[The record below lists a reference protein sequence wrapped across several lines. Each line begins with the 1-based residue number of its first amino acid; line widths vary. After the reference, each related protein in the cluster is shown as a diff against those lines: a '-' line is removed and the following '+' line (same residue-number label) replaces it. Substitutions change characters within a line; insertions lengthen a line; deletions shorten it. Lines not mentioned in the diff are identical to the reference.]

1 MNGDSSSPD
10 LAALL
15 RRLPH
20 RYPFLMVDR
29 VLELGDN
36 RVLTLK
42 NVSID
47 EPFFNG
53 HFPGRPV
60 MPGVLVVEAMAQSG
74 ALLAL
79 GIMNSDKLNS
89 DKIKSATT
97 HAERKSAERPAAALF
112 MLTGIDR
119 LRLRRPVVP
128 GDQLRMEVRLL
139 KHHRPLWKM
148 HAAARVDGELVAE
161 AELSA
166 MEVEESTP

>member
-29 VLELGDN
+29 VLELGNN

-79 GIMNSDKLNS
+79 GMMKTDMMNTK
-89 DKIKSATT
+89 TT
-97 HAERKSAERPAAALF
+97 DAERPAALF

-148 HAAARVDGELVAE
+148 HAEARVDGELVAE

>member
-1 MNGDSSSPD
+1 MKVIRSYYSTTTSRRAPLCARPAMDRRGDRRPRRSGGGMAPPAPAGAPEPSGTGKLDLQTLEHLAVAGSAVSGDSTAPD
-10 LAALL
+10 LAGPP

-79 GIMNSDKLNS
+79 GMMSGN
-89 DKIKSATT
+89 
-97 HAERKSAERPAAALF
+97 
-112 MLTGIDR
+112 
-119 LRLRRPVVP
+119 
-128 GDQLRMEVRLL
+128 EVNETA
-139 KHHRPLWKM
+139 P
-148 HAAARVDGELVAE
+148 E
-161 AELSA
+161 AGYWPRCSC
-166 MEVEESTP
+166 

>member
-1 MNGDSSSPD
+1 VNGDSSSPD

-29 VLELGDN
+29 VLELGNN

-53 HFPGRPV
+53 HFTGRPV

-79 GIMNSDKLNS
+79 GIMNTGTMN
-89 DKIKSATT
+89 
-97 HAERKSAERPAAALF
+97 AERKSAERPAALF

-148 HAAARVDGELVAE
+148 HAEARVDGELVAE
-161 AELSA
+161 TELSA

>member
-1 MNGDSSSPD
+1 MNGDSSSSD
-10 LAALL
+10 LASLL

-79 GIMNSDKLNS
+79 GMMSTEMMNADVN
-89 DKIKSATT
+89 
-97 HAERKSAERPAAALF
+97 SAEAMSAKWPPALF

-139 KHHRPLWKM
+139 KHRRPLWKM
-148 HAAARVDGELVAE
+148 QAEARVDGELVAE

>member
-1 MNGDSSSPD
+1 MNGEPSSPD

-29 VLELGDN
+29 VLELRDN

-79 GIMNSDKLNS
+79 GIM
-89 DKIKSATT
+89 TT
-97 HAERKSAERPAAALF
+97 EMMNAEMKGAERPAALF

-148 HAAARVDGELVAE
+148 HAEARVDGELVAE
-161 AELSA
+161 TELSA

>member
-1 MNGDSSSPD
+1 VNGESSSPD

-29 VLELGDN
+29 VLELRDN

-79 GIMNSDKLNS
+79 GIMNTEMMNP
-89 DKIKSATT
+89 
-97 HAERKSAERPAAALF
+97 EMKSAERPAALF

-148 HAAARVDGELVAE
+148 HAEARVDGELVAE
-161 AELSA
+161 TELSA

>member
-1 MNGDSSSPD
+1 VNGDSSSPD

-79 GIMNSDKLNS
+79 GIMNTEMMN
-89 DKIKSATT
+89 
-97 HAERKSAERPAAALF
+97 AEMKSAESPAALF

-148 HAAARVDGELVAE
+148 HAEARVDGELVAE
-161 AELSA
+161 TELSA

>member
-1 MNGDSSSPD
+1 VGGDSHSLE

-29 VLELGDN
+29 VLEVGDG

-47 EPFFNG
+47 EPFFSG
-53 HFPGRPV
+53 HFPDRPV
-60 MPGVLVVEAMAQSG
+60 MPGVLVVEALAQSG
-74 ALLAL
+74 AVLAVSMQ
-79 GIMNSDKLNS
+79 GD
-89 DKIKSATT
+89 
-97 HAERKSAERPAAALF
+97 ERPGLF
-112 MLTGIDR
+112 MLTGIDK
-119 LRLRRPVVP
+119 LRLRRTVVP

-148 HAAARVDGELVAE
+148 HAEARVDGELVAE

-166 MEVEESTP
+166 MEVEETLS

>member
-1 MNGDSSSPD
+1 MDGDRPAPD
-10 LAALL
+10 LAGLL

-29 VLELGDN
+29 ILELGSD

-60 MPGVLVVEAMAQSG
+60 MPGVLIVEAMAQSG

-79 GIMNSDKLNS
+79 GMSD
-89 DKIKSATT
+89 SA
-97 HAERKSAERPAAALF
+97 RPHGLF
-112 MLTGIDR
+112 MLTGVDR

-148 HAAARVDGELVAE
+148 HAEARVDGELVAE

-166 MEVEESTP
+166 MEVEGSPS

>member
-29 VLELGDN
+29 VLELGNN

-79 GIMNSDKLNS
+79 GIMNTGTMN
-89 DKIKSATT
+89 
-97 HAERKSAERPAAALF
+97 AERKSAERPPALF

-148 HAAARVDGELVAE
+148 HAEARVDGELVAE
-161 AELSA
+161 TELSA

>member
-1 MNGDSSSPD
+1 MSGDSSPPD

-29 VLELGDN
+29 VLELDDG

-47 EPFFNG
+47 EPFFSG

-74 ALLAL
+74 ALLAM
-79 GIMNSDKLNS
+79 GMMGG
-89 DKIKSATT
+89 
-97 HAERKSAERPAAALF
+97 ERPAALF
-112 MLTGIDR
+112 MLTGIDK

-148 HAAARVDGELVAE
+148 QAEARVDGDLVAE

-166 MEVEESTP
+166 VEVEESTP

>member
-79 GIMNSDKLNS
+79 GMMNTET
-89 DKIKSATT
+89 KSTD
-97 HAERKSAERPAAALF
+97 RPAALF

-148 HAAARVDGELVAE
+148 HAEARVDGELVAE

-166 MEVEESTP
+166 MEVEEQVR

>member
-1 MNGDSSSPD
+1 VNGDSSSPD

-29 VLELGDN
+29 VVELQDN

-79 GIMNSDKLNS
+79 GMMDSNLAAGRS
-89 DKIKSATT
+89 
-97 HAERKSAERPAAALF
+97 AALF
-112 MLTGIDR
+112 MLTGIER

-128 GDQLRMEVRLL
+128 GDQLRIEVRLL

-148 HAAARVDGELVAE
+148 HAEARVDGELVAE
-161 AELSA
+161 TELSA

>member
-1 MNGDSSSPD
+1 MSGDSSPPD

-29 VLELGDN
+29 VLELDDG

-47 EPFFNG
+47 EPFFSG
-53 HFPGRPV
+53 HFPGHPV

-74 ALLAL
+74 ALLAM
-79 GIMNSDKLNS
+79 GMMGG
-89 DKIKSATT
+89 
-97 HAERKSAERPAAALF
+97 ERPAALF
-112 MLTGIDR
+112 MLTGIDK

-148 HAAARVDGELVAE
+148 QAEARVDGDLVAE

>member
-1 MNGDSSSPD
+1 VNGDSSALSSSD

-29 VLELGDN
+29 VLELRDH

-79 GIMNSDKLNS
+79 GMDINKTNPGKTPDKNR
-89 DKIKSATT
+89 DTT
-97 HAERKSAERPAAALF
+97 STERPAALF
-112 MLTGIDR
+112 MLTGVDR

-148 HAAARVDGELVAE
+148 HAEARVDGELVAE

>member
-29 VLELGDN
+29 VLELGNN

-79 GIMNSDKLNS
+79 GIMNTGTMN
-89 DKIKSATT
+89 
-97 HAERKSAERPAAALF
+97 AERKSAERPAALF

-139 KHHRPLWKM
+139 KYHRPLWKM
-148 HAAARVDGELVAE
+148 HAEARVDGELVAE
-161 AELSA
+161 TELSA

>member
-1 MNGDSSSPD
+1 VNGDSSSPD

-29 VLELGDN
+29 VVELRDN

-79 GIMNSDKLNS
+79 GMMDFNLAAGRS
-89 DKIKSATT
+89 
-97 HAERKSAERPAAALF
+97 AALF
-112 MLTGIDR
+112 MLTGIER

-128 GDQLRMEVRLL
+128 GDQLRIEVRLL

-148 HAAARVDGELVAE
+148 HAEARVDGELVAE
-161 AELSA
+161 TELSA

>member
-1 MNGDSSSPD
+1 MSGDSSPPD

-29 VLELGDN
+29 VLELDDG

-47 EPFFNG
+47 EPFFSG
-53 HFPGRPV
+53 HFPERPV

-74 ALLAL
+74 ALLAM
-79 GIMNSDKLNS
+79 GMMGG
-89 DKIKSATT
+89 
-97 HAERKSAERPAAALF
+97 ERPAALF
-112 MLTGIDR
+112 MLTGIDK

-148 HAAARVDGELVAE
+148 QAEARVDGDLVAE

>member
-1 MNGDSSSPD
+1 MDIQAIRD
-10 LAALL
+10 I
-15 RRLPH
+15 LPH
-20 RYPFLMVDR
+20 RYPMLLVDR
-29 VLELGDN
+29 IEELEPDRIVGI
-36 RVLTLK
+36 K
-42 NVSID
+42 NVTVN
-47 EPFFNG
+47 EPYFVG
-53 HFPGRPV
+53 HFPEYPV

-79 GIMNSDKLNS
+79 GMMNSDKMNS
-89 DKIKSATT
+89 
-97 HAERKSAERPAAALF
+97 ERKSAERPAAALF

-148 HAAARVDGELVAE
+148 HAEARVDGELVAE

>member
-29 VLELGDN
+29 VLEFGDK

-79 GIMNSDKLNS
+79 GIVDSD
-89 DKIKSATT
+89 IKKPEMADVELKR
-97 HAERKSAERPAAALF
+97 ADRPAALF

-119 LRLRRPVVP
+119 LRLRRQVVP
-128 GDQLRMEVRLL
+128 GDQLRIEVRLL

-148 HAAARVDGELVAE
+148 HAEARVDGDLVAE
-161 AELSA
+161 TELSA

>member
-1 MNGDSSSPD
+1 VNGDSSSPD

-29 VLELGDN
+29 VLELGNN

-79 GIMNSDKLNS
+79 GIMNTGTIN
-89 DKIKSATT
+89 
-97 HAERKSAERPAAALF
+97 AERKSAERPAALF

-119 LRLRRPVVP
+119 LRLRRPVLP

-148 HAAARVDGELVAE
+148 HAEARVDGELVAE
-161 AELSA
+161 TELSA

>member
-1 MNGDSSSPD
+1 VNGDSSSPD

-79 GIMNSDKLNS
+79 GIMNTGTMN
-89 DKIKSATT
+89 
-97 HAERKSAERPAAALF
+97 AERKSAERPAALF

-148 HAAARVDGELVAE
+148 HAEARVDGELVAE
-161 AELSA
+161 TELSA

>member
-1 MNGDSSSPD
+1 VNGDSSSSE
-10 LAALL
+10 LASLL

-29 VLELGDN
+29 VLELGDG

-79 GIMNSDKLNS
+79 GMMGLKIRNSKAT
-89 DKIKSATT
+89 SADEIEG
-97 HAERKSAERPAAALF
+97 ADEASAERPPALF

-139 KHHRPLWKM
+139 KHRRPLWKM
-148 HAAARVDGELVAE
+148 QAEARVDGELVAE

-166 MEVEESTP
+166 MEVEESKP

>member
-1 MNGDSSSPD
+1 VNGDSSSPD

-29 VLELGDN
+29 VLELRDN

-79 GIMNSDKLNS
+79 GMMN
-89 DKIKSATT
+89 
-97 HAERKSAERPAAALF
+97 AEMKNPDRPAALF

-148 HAAARVDGELVAE
+148 HAEARVDGELVAE

>member
-1 MNGDSSSPD
+1 VSGDSSPPD

-29 VLELGDN
+29 VLELDDG

-42 NVSID
+42 NVSMD
-47 EPFFNG
+47 EPFFSG

-74 ALLAL
+74 ALLAM
-79 GIMNSDKLNS
+79 GMMGG
-89 DKIKSATT
+89 
-97 HAERKSAERPAAALF
+97 ERPAALF
-112 MLTGIDR
+112 MLTGIDK

-148 HAAARVDGELVAE
+148 QAEARVDGDLVAE